1 MQRLKCAVKSK
12 FLRNGEKQPLSAG
25 LLFDRAKNYRQFFR
39 VCYLMITFLSAALK
53 GGKNSTWRMVSI
65 LSGDTP
71 LFFCNGRFSFC
82 FLPFFRKFCFLQMF
96 KTCLFNI
103 CERFVAKF
111 LVALAPIVGVF
122 HSSFCLVAKV
132 LFLQMFKACPFN
144 ICKRFLQSFLI
155 HVSVLWAFFNLQFAF
170 FRKFCLCKCSKRVC
184 LIFESVLLQSFL
196 LHLSPLSAVLPFATK

>member
-1 MQRLKCAVKSK
+1 MQRIEGAVKSK

-25 LLFDRAKNYRQFFR
+25 LLFDMEKIYRQFFR

-96 KTCLFNI
+96 K
-103 CERFVAKF
+103 
-111 LVALAPIVGVF
+111 
-122 HSSFCLVAKV
+122 
-132 LFLQMFKACPFN
+132 ACPFN
-144 ICKRFLQSFLI
+144 ICKRFLQSYLI
-155 HVSVLWAFFNLQFAF
+155 HVSVLWGFFNLHFAI
-170 FRKFCLCKCSKRVC
+170 FRKFCFCKCSKRVC
-184 LIFESVLLQSFL
+184 LIFASVLLQSFL

>member
-1 MQRLKCAVKSK
+1 M
-12 FLRNGEKQPLSAG
+12 EKI
-25 LLFDRAKNYRQFFR
+25 YRQFFR

-53 GGKNSTWRMVSI
+53 GGKTSTWRMVSI

-96 KTCLFNI
+96 KMCPFNI
-103 CERFVAKF
+103 CKRFLQSYLIHVSVLWA
-111 LVALAPIVGVF
+111 VF
-122 HSSFCLVAKV
+122 ILFFCLFSKV
-132 LFLQMFKACPFN
+132 LFLQMFKPCPFN

-155 HVSVLWAFFNLQFAF
+155 HVSVLWAFFNLQFAI
-170 FRKFCLCKCSKRVC
+170 FRKFCFCKCSKRVR
-184 LIFESVLLQSFL
+184 LIFASVLLQSFL